1 MESIANQIILF
12 EKNQLSENG
21 VIDLFS
27 NLIKS
32 KLVNRLQGSYKRHAN
47 DYINAGYLNE
57 DGEILNYPDT
67 SQLPNSS
74 VGRTTEKPHACS

>member
-1 MESIANQIILF
+1 MEIANQISLF

-32 KLVNRLQGSYKRHAN
+32 KLVNRLQDSYKRHAN
-47 DYINAGYLNE
+47 DYINAGYLNK

-67 SQLPNSS
+67 SQLPNP
-74 VGRTTEKPHACS
+74 VGRTTEKPQACS